1 MKSKIYTLEDLLRA
15 INVLEEDANV
25 RVRYDTAGFA
35 DLRTHPT
42 TVKAYIKQCVHDKK
56 VKHK

>member
-1 MKSKIYTLEDLLRA
+1 MSKTKKYICALEDA
-15 INVLEEDANV
+15 DV

-56 VKHK
+56 VKH